1 MSTFGILRINRPAV
15 VSELFDDEVVVIDM
29 VSGNYFSLDATGAE
43 IWTWLA
49 EDAAP
54 EDLVRKAIQTYD
66 GDAGVIETAVREFL
80 ERLQAER
87 LVVAAVAPAQ
97 GTPQPGNGRPRPAG
111 AAPREHPD
119 PPASKKAFS
128 PPALSVYTDM
138 QDLLLLD
145 PIHDVDETGWPGA
158 REAPCGPPPLP
169 GPSKP

>member
-1 MSTFGILRINRPAV
+1 V

-54 EDLVRKAIQTYD
+54 EDLVRKAVQTYD
-66 GDAGVIETAVREFL
+66 GDAGVIETTVREFL

-87 LVVAAVAPAQ
+87 LVVAAEA
-97 GTPQPGNGRPRPAG
+97 PAG
-111 AAPREHPD
+111 APAGPPD
-119 PPASKKAFS
+119 PPASKKAFH
-128 PPALSVYTDM
+128 PPTLSVYTDM

-145 PIHDVDETGWPGA
+145 PIHDVDETGWPA
-158 REAPCGPPPLP
+158 AAPPPP
-169 GPSKP
+169 DPTRP

>member
-49 EDAAP
+49 EGAAP

-87 LVVAAVAPAQ
+87 LVVAAEAPS
-97 GTPQPGNGRPRPAG
+97 GPGNGQS
-111 AAPREHPD
+111 D
-119 PPASKKAFS
+119 PPALKKAFH
-128 PPALSVYTDM
+128 PPTLSVYTDM

-145 PIHDVDETGWPGA
+145 PIHDVDETGWPA
-158 REAPCGPPPLP
+158 AAPPPP
-169 GPSKP
+169 DPARP